1 MIMKKSN
8 YREMK
13 NYSPKIQDPRLEQ
26 WVYEQTHRI
35 MSELMYMWAENRTQS
50 IPTRSQAELIL
61 IDRIEKGLIRYEETH
76 TTPS

>member
-35 MSELMYMWAENRTQS
+35 MSELMYMWAHNRTQS
-50 IPTRSQAELIL
+50 IPTRAQAELIL
-61 IDRIEKGLIRYEETH
+61 IDRIGKGLIRYEETH
-76 TTPS
+76 TTTS